1 MVLNEHTMVS
11 GYRLLCE
18 LCLSGMLWDTVNGL
32 SMSIKWWLRL
42 YFCLLQEYNIKAI
55 LNIACKRERGNGL
68 VITDQKSSTVI
79 ILTLSRPSYCYKG
92 VIWPFLQYD
101 CIEKAGPILGFEQ
114 NTVPADPGKNN

>member
-68 VITDQKSSTVI
+68 VIMDQKSSTVI

-92 VIWPFLQYD
+92 LFGLFYSMTVLRRLDPF
-101 CIEKAGPILGFEQ
+101 
-114 NTVPADPGKNN
+114 

>member
-1 MVLNEHTMVS
+1 VVLNEHTMVS

-55 LNIACKRERGNGL
+55 LNIACKRERQWFS
-68 VITDQKSSTVI
+68 D
-79 ILTLSRPSYCYKG
+79 Y
-92 VIWPFLQYD
+92 
-101 CIEKAGPILGFEQ
+101 GPKVKYSDNLNF
-114 NTVPADPGKNN
+114 K